1 MRKIGAEVLWLLI
14 LLVLGAIMGAL
25 LISGGIL
32 LYIAPR
38 MVPIVWFGFL
48 MLIILSVYQTVRII
62 LCLRRRQSPGEIR
75 LGVLLFLVPVF
86 FIATAMPDT
95 STPGSLPN
103 QNVQRLSLADE
114 SAVEAAQTNGVTE
127 QAETAEASSLPACVL
142 EPETALFNP
151 SADLFSEYLHS
162 TVEEL
167 IGRIVT
173 VYGFVYAD
181 DTFPENTVLVSRMLI
196 TCCAADASIVGFH
209 VKTEETA
216 DLSENEWVRV
226 TGTIRSIEL
235 EYYGSLYDF
244 PILTDG
250 MIVRCDAPDVE
261 DAYIYP

>member
-1 MRKIGAEVLWLLI
+1 MRKIGAEILWLLI

-48 MLIILSVYQTVRII
+48 MLIILSVYQTVRIVR
-62 LCLRRRQSPGEIR
+62 CLRRRQSPGAIR

-114 SAVEAAQTNGVTE
+114 STVEATDDGEPEDAAQASGVSE
-127 QAETAEASSLPACVL
+127 QAEAVDVSSLPACVL
-142 EPETALFNP
+142 EPETALFDP

-162 TVEEL
+162 TVEDL
-167 IGRIVT
+167 IGRTVT

-181 DTFPENTVLVSRMLI
+181 ETFPVNTVLVSRMLI

-216 DLSENEWVRV
+216 DL
-226 TGTIRSIEL
+226 IEKRM
-235 EYYGSLYDF
+235 GSGDRNH
-244 PILTDG
+244 TKHKD
-250 MIVRCDAPDVE
+250 
-261 DAYIYP
+261 